1 MTPATLRL
9 APPRGRLKQQ
19 VMLSRRPGGASA
31 WPSSSASRAGRGSK
45 AHQKA
50 SSRAQWMVVRSSPP
64 RQVRRTLRAGTPFKA
79 PCRRLMARSI
89 RLWSPTTCSMAN
101 STVTG
106 ALAVVDRLGMNGAP
120 PRSVLMADPP
130 LLTLAGIRFH
140 LGGQTILD
148 GVDLSIAPGERL
160 SLVGRN
166 GAGKSTL
173 LRILA
178 GEPIAD
184 GGERFAQPGAT
195 VATLPQEPDFTGF
208 ASVADYVAADGAPAH
223 RVAAMLGEVRLDGG
237 RRPGELSG
245 GEARRAALARV
256 LVAEPD
262 VLLLDEPTN
271 HLDLP
276 TIEWLEETLGPWKG
290 AYVLVSH
297 DRRFLANLTRAVL
310 WLDRGIVRRL
320 DKGYDSFE
328 GWSAEILEREAT
340 ERHKLDRLIEHETEW
355 AGKSIRARRTRNEGR
370 LRALRDLRRQR
381 REQIGPTG
389 RATIET
395 GEATQSGA
403 LAITARN
410 ISKRFG
416 DKVIVRDFS
425 TRIFRK
431 DRVGLIGP
439 NGAGKTTL
447 LRMLIGELEPDT
459 GSVKLGANLEP
470 VVIDQRRAA
479 LDPDKT
485 PWEILADRNDHVL
498 VHGRPRH
505 VMTYL
510 REYLFRDEQARQP
523 VRTLSGGERNRLLLA
538 RALAAPSNLMVLD
551 EPTNDLDADTLDLLQ
566 EALGDYDGTVLLV
579 SHDRDFLDRLVTST
593 IALEGDGTAIEY
605 AGGYSD
611 YLAQRGPRERPVV
624 AKREKAAP
632 PQRERSSPQRLGY
645 KRERQLAELPK
656 KIAALQAEM
665 AAINEALA
673 DADFYSRD
681 PKGFA
686 AKSSRLAAAQAELDA
701 AETEWL
707 ELEMLREELGG

>member
-1 MTPATLRL
+1 
-9 APPRGRLKQQ
+9 
-19 VMLSRRPGGASA
+19 
-31 WPSSSASRAGRGSK
+31 
-45 AHQKA
+45 
-50 SSRAQWMVVRSSPP
+50 
-64 RQVRRTLRAGTPFKA
+64 
-79 PCRRLMARSI
+79 MAE
-89 RLWSPTTCSMAN
+89 
-101 STVTG
+101 
-106 ALAVVDRLGMNGAP
+106 
-120 PRSVLMADPP
+120 PP
-130 LLTLAGIRFH
+130 LLALQDIRYR
-140 LGGQTILD
+140 LGGQPILD
-148 GVDLSIAPGERL
+148 GVELSIAPGERL

-184 GGERFAQPGAT
+184 SGTRFVQPGAK
-195 VATLPQEPDFTGF
+195 VATLPQEPDFAGHET
-208 ASVADYVAADGAPAH
+208 VAHYVASALGDSLGPSDY
-223 RVAAMLGEVRLDGG
+223 RVAALLDELKLDGA
-237 RRPGELSG
+237 RLPGELSG
-245 GEARRAALARV
+245 GEARRTALARA

-276 TIEWLEETLGPWKG
+276 TIEWLEATLSSWRG

-297 DRRFLANLTRAVL
+297 DRRFLGNLARAVL

-320 DKGYDSFE
+320 DRGYGEFE
-328 GWSAEILEREAT
+328 AWSNEILEREAT
-340 ERHKLDRLIEHETEW
+340 ERHKLDRLIERETEW

-370 LRALRDLRRQR
+370 LRALADLRKQR
-381 REQIGPTG
+381 RQQIGPVG

-395 GEATQSGA
+395 GPAEQSGA

-410 ISKRFG
+410 VSKSWG
-416 DKVIVRDFS
+416 EKVVVRDFS
-425 TRIFRK
+425 TRIFRR
-431 DRVGLIGP
+431 DRIGLIGP

-459 GSVKLGANLEP
+459 GSVKLGANLIP
-470 VVIDQRRAA
+470 VVIDQRRTA

-498 VHGRPRH
+498 VRGHQRH

-538 RALAAPSNLMVLD
+538 KALAAPSNLLVLD

-566 EALGDYDGTVLLV
+566 EALSDYDGTVLLV

-611 YLAQRGPRERPVV
+611 YLVQRGPREAAAAATPAAR
-624 AKREKAAP
+624 REKAATP
-632 PQRERSSPQRLGY
+632 AREPAAPKQRLGY
-645 KRERQLAELPK
+645 KRERALAELPR
-656 KIAALQAEM
+656 KIEALQTEIAM
-665 AAINEALA
+665 LNEALA
-673 DADFYSRD
+673 DPQLYARD

-686 AKSSRLAAAQAELDA
+686 GKTTRLGGAQAELDA

-707 ELEMLREELGG
+707 ELEMLREELQG

>member
-1 MTPATLRL
+1 M
-9 APPRGRLKQQ
+9 
-19 VMLSRRPGGASA
+19 
-31 WPSSSASRAGRGSK
+31 SSA
-45 AHQKA
+45 
-50 SSRAQWMVVRSSPP
+50 
-64 RQVRRTLRAGTPFKA
+64 
-79 PCRRLMARSI
+79 
-89 RLWSPTTCSMAN
+89 
-101 STVTG
+101 
-106 ALAVVDRLGMNGAP
+106 
-120 PRSVLMADPP
+120 P
-130 LLTLAGIRFH
+130 LLTLAGIKYH
-140 LGGQTILD
+140 LGGQPILD

-184 GGERFAQPGAT
+184 GGTRFLQPGTT
-195 VATLPQEPDFTGF
+195 VAALPQEPDFTGH
-208 ASVADYVAADGAPAH
+208 ASVAHYVASALPHALGVSDYRVEALLAEMRLEGARAPAS
-223 RVAAMLGEVRLDGG
+223 
-237 RRPGELSG
+237 LSG

-262 VLLLDEPTN
+262 VMLLDEPTN

-276 TIEWLEETLGPWKG
+276 TIEWLEEKLLGWRG

-297 DRRFLANLTRAVL
+297 DRRFLANLARAVL

-320 DKGYDSFE
+320 DKGYAAFE
-328 GWSAEILEREAT
+328 GWSTEILEREAT
-340 ERHKLDRLIEHETEW
+340 ERHKLDRLIERETEW

-370 LRALRDLRRQR
+370 LRALAELRKQRRQ
-381 REQIGPTG
+381 QIGPVG
-389 RATIET
+389 RAVIET
-395 GEATQSGA
+395 GPAEQSGA
-403 LAITARN
+403 LAITVRN
-410 ISKRFG
+410 ISKRWG
-416 DKVIVRDFS
+416 DKVIVDDFS
-425 TRIFRK
+425 TRIFRH
-431 DRVGLIGP
+431 DRIGLIGP

-447 LRMLIGELEPDT
+447 LRMLIGEIEPDS
-459 GSVKLGANLEP
+459 GSVKLGANLMP
-470 VVIDQRRAA
+470 VVIDQRRTA

-485 PWEILADRNDHVL
+485 PWEILADRNDHVS
-498 VHGRPRH
+498 VQGRPRH

-538 RALAAPSNLMVLD
+538 KALAAPSNMLVLD

-566 EALGDYDGTVLLV
+566 EAIGDYDGTVLLV

-611 YLAQRGPRERPVV
+611 YLAQRGPRETLVPAPRKEKTIQVRESTP
-624 AKREKAAP
+624 AK
-632 PQRERSSPQRLGY
+632 RLGY
-645 KRERQLAELPK
+645 KRERALAELPG
-656 KIAALQAEM
+656 KIDALQAEI
-665 AAINEALA
+665 AALHTALA
-673 DADFYSRD
+673 DPGLYRRD
-681 PKGFA
+681 ASAFQ
-686 AKSSRLAAAQAELDA
+686 AKSARLTAAQAELES